1 MIHLYCP
8 HEIKQESLLKMINDL
23 GFDYLKYQKIIEELD
38 AGVGRIEFHNKIYQW
53 DISSNKAKHH
63 FHQHMGPCPFEGNL
77 LTAKVILLLANPGF
91 NKYQDPFP
99 TKEDHKPRD
108 GWGIA
113 NLSPEGESNWYRP
126 RFRTLLD
133 HENEEEW
140 QSLSNKM
147 AMVQVIPWASEK
159 FKDLKLL
166 PSRDLMSKTVK
177 AVGEKNREALFVIMR
192 RRKFWEEALKGVDQK
207 RIIVNPHPIC
217 SYITKGNFGDDWDKI
232 KKKLDE

>member
-1 MIHLYCP
+1 
-8 HEIKQESLLKMINDL
+8 MINKL
-23 GFDYLKYQKIIEELD
+23 NLDYNKYQKHIDDLD
-38 AGVGRIEFHNKIYQW
+38 AKAVQLHN
-53 DISSNKAKHH
+53 ISHPWSPESKKAKYHL
-63 FHQHMGPCPFEGNL
+63 HQNMGSCPFEGNL

-113 NLSPEGESNWYRP
+113 NLSPKGESNWYRP

-133 HENEEEW
+133 HEGEEEW

-147 AMVQVIPWASEK
+147 AMVQAIPWASEK
-159 FKDLKLL
+159 FKDLKSL
-166 PSRDLMSKTVK
+166 PSRNLMSETIK

-192 RRKFWEEALKGVDQK
+192 RHKFWGEALKGVDQT
-207 RIIVNPHPIC
+207 RVVVNPHPIC

-232 KKKLDE
+232 KRKLGE

>member
-1 MIHLYCP
+1 
-8 HEIKQESLLKMINDL
+8 MINDL

-177 AVGEKNREALFVIMR
+177 AVGEKTREALFVIMR

>member
-1 MIHLYCP
+1 
-8 HEIKQESLLKMINDL
+8 MINDL
-23 GFDYLKYQKIIEELD
+23 GFDYLKYQKLIEELD

-147 AMVQVIPWASEK
+147 AMVQAIPWASEK

>member
-1 MIHLYCP
+1 
-8 HEIKQESLLKMINDL
+8 MINKL
-23 GFDYLKYQKIIEELD
+23 NFDYNKYQKHIDDLD
-38 AGVGRIEFHNKIYQW
+38 AKAVQLHN
-53 DISSNKAKHH
+53 ISHPWGLESKKAKYHL
-63 FHQHMGPCPFEGNL
+63 HQNMGSCPFEGNL

-113 NLSPEGESNWYRP
+113 NLSPKGESNWYRP

-133 HENEEEW
+133 HEGEEEW

-147 AMVQVIPWASEK
+147 AMVQAIPWASEK
-159 FKDLKLL
+159 FKDLKSL
-166 PSRDLMSKTVK
+166 PSRNLMSETIK

-192 RRKFWEEALKGVDQK
+192 RRKFWEEALKGVDQT

>member
-1 MIHLYCP
+1 
-8 HEIKQESLLKMINDL
+8 MINKL
-23 GFDYLKYQKIIEELD
+23 NFDYNKYQKHIDDLD
-38 AGVGRIEFHNKIYQW
+38 AKAVQLHN
-53 DISSNKAKHH
+53 ISHPWGLESKKAKYHL
-63 FHQHMGPCPFEGNL
+63 HQNMGSCPFEGNL

-113 NLSPEGESNWYRP
+113 NLSPKGESNWYRP

-133 HENEEEW
+133 HEGEEEW

-147 AMVQVIPWASEK
+147 AMVQAIPWASEK
-159 FKDLKLL
+159 FKDLKSL
-166 PSRDLMSKTVK
+166 PSRNLMSETIK

-192 RRKFWEEALKGVDQK
+192 RHKFWVEALKGVDQT
-207 RIIVNPHPIC
+207 RVVVNPHPIC

-232 KKKLDE
+232 KRKLGE

>member
-1 MIHLYCP
+1 
-8 HEIKQESLLKMINDL
+8 MINKL
-23 GFDYLKYQKIIEELD
+23 NFDYNKYQKHIDDLD
-38 AGVGRIEFHNKIYQW
+38 AKAVQLHN
-53 DISSNKAKHH
+53 ISHPWGLESKKAKYHL
-63 FHQHMGPCPFEGNL
+63 HQNMGSCPFEGNL

-113 NLSPEGESNWYRP
+113 NLSPKGESNWYRP

-133 HENEEEW
+133 HEGEEEW

-147 AMVQVIPWASEK
+147 AMVQAIPWASEK
-159 FKDLKLL
+159 FKDLKSL
-166 PSRDLMSKTVK
+166 PSRGLMSETIK

-192 RRKFWEEALKGVDQK
+192 RHKFWGEALKGVDQT
-207 RIIVNPHPIC
+207 RVVVNPHPIC

-232 KKKLDE
+232 KRKLGE

>member
-1 MIHLYCP
+1 
-8 HEIKQESLLKMINDL
+8 
-23 GFDYLKYQKIIEELD
+23 
-38 AGVGRIEFHNKIYQW
+38 
-53 DISSNKAKHH
+53 
-63 FHQHMGPCPFEGNL
+63 
-77 LTAKVILLLANPGF
+77 LLANPGF

-113 NLSPEGESNWYRP
+113 NLSPKGESNWYRP

-133 HENEEEW
+133 HEGEEEW

-192 RRKFWEEALKGVDQK
+192 RRKFWEEALKGVDQT

-232 KKKLDE
+232 KKRLDE

>member
-1 MIHLYCP
+1 
-8 HEIKQESLLKMINDL
+8 MINDL